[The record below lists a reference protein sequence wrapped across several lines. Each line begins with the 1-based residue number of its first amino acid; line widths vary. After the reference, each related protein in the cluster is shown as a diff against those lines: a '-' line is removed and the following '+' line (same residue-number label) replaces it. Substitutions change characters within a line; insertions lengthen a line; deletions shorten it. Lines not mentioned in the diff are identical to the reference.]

1 MDETYSR
8 IKSLVGPI
16 DMMTASHGA
25 VTVKVTVIDRNSEDD
40 KLREREQNQTMPTK
54 FNSSNTFLIKNRW
67 GRDQEKKDNI
77 L

>member
-1 MDETYSR
+1 
-8 IKSLVGPI
+8 
-16 DMMTASHGA
+16 MMTASHGA

-54 FNSSNTFLIKNRW
+54 FNSFNTFLIKNRW

>member
-25 VTVKVTVIDRNSEDD
+25 VTVEVTVIDRNSEDD

>member
-1 MDETYSR
+1 
-8 IKSLVGPI
+8 
-16 DMMTASHGA
+16 MMTASHGA
-25 VTVKVTVIDRNSEDD
+25 VTVKVTVIDRKSEDD

>member
-1 MDETYSR
+1 
-8 IKSLVGPI
+8 
-16 DMMTASHGA
+16 MMTASHGA